1 MAKVHSGFHIEQ
13 AERSDQVTTTMN
25 GVHADYRLGD
35 AGQVFGSTVLLSNP
49 VQKVRLTDN
58 ASCGRQ
64 TAET

>member
-1 MAKVHSGFHIEQ
+1 MNGSVVSSLTILA
-13 AERSDQVTTTMN
+13 TTMN

-58 ASCGRQ
+58 ASCSRDNASCGRQ
-64 TAET
+64 TEET